1 MDWDMLLWLGF
12 FLAFEAHLFCIV
24 PCRDMYDMDRG
35 VDVMER
41 EALAST
47 ASLGLVTSPMT
58 RCPDL
63 A

>member
-1 MDWDMLLWLGF
+1 MALWLGF
-12 FLAFEAHLFCIV
+12 VLALEAHLFFIA

-47 ASLGLVTSPMT
+47 ASLGLVTSLMT

-63 A
+63 AWRC